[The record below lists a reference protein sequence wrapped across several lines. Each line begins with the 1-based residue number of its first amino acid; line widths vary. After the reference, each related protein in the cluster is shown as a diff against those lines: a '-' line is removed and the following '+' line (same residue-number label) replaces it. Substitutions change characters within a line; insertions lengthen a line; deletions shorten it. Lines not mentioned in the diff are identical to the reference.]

1 MHRDGLPYHSFTY
14 CVGSSEIWFLSFITS
29 SILIAIGV
37 FHLRSKEGRKDKCG
51 IKSWLL
57 VTVLANQV
65 SIFVK
70 YSINGLPNNFYIV
83 QIILTDILQSFA
95 FLMLSYLFVT
105 QGLNRIEKDA
115 AEYIQIRL
123 KVMFGVMI
131 IIFIAMFIW
140 ELDLVVDNKV

>member
-1 MHRDGLPYHSFTY
+1 
-14 CVGSSEIWFLSFITS
+14 
-29 SILIAIGV
+29 
-37 FHLRSKEGRKDKCG
+37 
-51 IKSWLL
+51 
-57 VTVLANQV
+57 
-65 SIFVK
+65 
-70 YSINGLPNNFYIV
+70 
-83 QIILTDILQSFA
+83 
-95 FLMLSYLFVT
+95 MLSYLFVT